1 MMNKATLF
9 ICIFLAL
16 NWLPSD
22 ILAQQQQQGGT
33 LSGSLETQGNFYIR
47 DAKIGAANTPQ
58 YDHQLYGAN
67 TWLNLNYSNWGFDFG
82 LRFDAFQH
90 SQLPNPL
97 DSYTD
102 EGIGRWYIHK
112 KLEKLDITT
121 GYIYDQLGSGI
132 IFRAYEARPLFIDNA
147 LLGLR
152 LEYDI
157 APDWKIK
164 VFSGRQKFRFERY
177 QSVVRGMGIEGFVSG
192 KEGSNWSIAPGFGV
206 VGRTNSE
213 ETVDQLLSTIATY
226 TPQDTVSVD
235 YNTYALSLY
244 NTLSAG
250 NWSWYAEG
258 AYKTQDVF
266 FDPFV
271 DKLNWDGQIAR
282 GKFVRRSGSV
292 LYSSLSYAANGLGI
306 SVEGKRTANFYFRT
320 NPFVSL
326 NQGMINFL
334 PPMSRENTY
343 RLTTRYVPATQE
355 IGEMALQADIRY
367 SPSKTVSLNAN
378 ISNITTL
385 DNDLLYQELYT
396 EISYK
401 YKRKWT
407 LLGGVQFQ
415 NYNQAVFEEKPG
427 VPMVETVIPYVDF
440 LYKIDRKKAFRVE
453 AQAMLV
459 GQDEKA
465 GLKQDYGDWL
475 FGLFE
480 YTMAPHWTFTVSDM
494 YNVTPGKN
502 APDDGLGG
510 KEAIHYPRLDVYYTK
525 KSNRFSLSYIKQV
538 EGVVCSGGIC
548 RLEPA
553 FSGFRLGVN
562 AAF

>member
-1 MMNKATLF
+1 MMNKVTLF
-9 ICIFLAL
+9 FFNFLLL
-16 NWLPSD
+16 NLLP
-22 ILAQQQQQGGT
+22 LENTAQQENGGT

-67 TWLNLNYSNWGFDFG
+67 SWLNLNYSNWGFDFG

-90 SQLPNPL
+90 SALPNPL

-102 EGIGRWYIHK
+102 EGIGRWFVHK
-112 KLEKLDITT
+112 KLEKLDISG

-132 IFRAYEARPLFIDNA
+132 VFRAYEERALFIDNA
-147 LLGLR
+147 LFGIR
-152 LEYDI
+152 LAYDI
-157 APDWKIK
+157 APDWQIK
-164 VFSGRQKFRFERY
+164 LFSGRQKFRFDTY
-177 QSVVRGMGIEGFVSG
+177 QSVVRGLGVEGYISG
-192 KEGSNWSIAPGFGV
+192 KEGTNWSLAPGFGV
-206 VGRTNSE
+206 VGRTFSE

-235 YNTYALSLY
+235 YNNYALTLY

-250 NWSWYAEG
+250 NWSWYVEG

-266 FDPFV
+266 FDPLAA
-271 DKLNWDGQIAR
+271 KLNWDGQVAQ
-282 GKFVRRSGSV
+282 GKFVRRSGTV
-292 LYSSLSYAANGLGI
+292 IYSSLSYAANGLGI
-306 SVEGKRTANFYFRT
+306 SLEGKRTANFYFRT

-367 SPSKTVSLNAN
+367 LLSKQLSLNAN
-378 ISNITTL
+378 FSTISSLENE
-385 DNDLLYQELYT
+385 LLYQELYT
-396 EISYK
+396 EIAYK
-401 YKRKWT
+401 YKKKWT
-407 LLGGVQFQ
+407 LLGGLQLQ
-415 NYNQAVFEEKPG
+415 SYNQAVYEEKPG
-427 VPMVETVIPYVDF
+427 VPTVETIIPYVDF
-440 LYKIDRKKAFRVE
+440 LYKINRKKAFRIE
-453 AQAMLV
+453 GQAMFV
-459 GQDEKA
+459 GKDQKA
-465 GLKQDYGDWL
+465 GQKQDYGDWL
-475 FGLFE
+475 FGLVE
-480 YTMAPHWTFTVSDM
+480 YTVAPHWTFTLSDM

-502 APDDGLGG
+502 APDDGQGG
-510 KEAIHYPRLDVYYTK
+510 KKAIHYPRVDIYYTQK
-525 KSNRFSLSYIKQV
+525 ANRFSLSFIKQV

-562 AAF
+562 TSF

>member
-9 ICIFLAL
+9 SYIFLSSIL
-16 NWLPSD
+16 LPLD
-22 ILAQQQQQGGT
+22 LMGQQRNGGT
-33 LSGSLETQGNFYIR
+33 LSGNLETQGNFYLR
-47 DAKIGAANTPQ
+47 DAEIGAANIPQ
-58 YDHQLYGAN
+58 YDNQLYGAN
-67 TWLNLNYSNWGFDFG
+67 TWLNLTYNNWGFDFG
-82 LRFDAFQH
+82 VRFDAFQH

-112 KLEKLDITT
+112 KLDKLDISA

-132 IFRAYEARPLFIDNA
+132 IFRAYEARALFIDNA

-152 LEYDI
+152 LAYDI
-157 APDWKIK
+157 APDWEIKI
-164 VFSGRQKFRFERY
+164 FSGRQKFRFDTY
-177 QSVVRGMGIEGFVSG
+177 SSVVRGLGVEGFITG
-192 KEGSNWSIAPGFGV
+192 KEGSNWSMAPGLGV
-206 VGRTNSE
+206 VGRTHSE

-226 TPQDTVSVD
+226 TPQDTVSVN
-235 YNTYALSLY
+235 YNSYALTLF

-250 NWSWYAEG
+250 PWSWYAEG
-258 AYKTQDVF
+258 AYKTNEVF
-266 FDPFV
+266 FDPFA
-271 DKLNWDGQIAR
+271 DKLNWDGQIAQ

-292 LYSSLSYAANGLGI
+292 LYSSLSYAAKGLGI
-306 SVEGKRTANFYFRT
+306 SLEGKRTANFSFRT
-320 NPFVSL
+320 NPFVEL

-355 IGEMALQADIRY
+355 IGEMAVQGDIRY
-367 SPSKTVSLNAN
+367 SPSKKLSLNAN
-378 ISNITTL
+378 FSNITNL
-385 DNDLLYQELYT
+385 DDELLYQELYT

-401 YKRKWT
+401 FKRKWT
-407 LLGGVQFQ
+407 LLGGVQIQ
-415 NYNQAVFEEKPG
+415 NYNQEVYEEKPG
-427 VPMVETVIPYVDF
+427 VPNVQTVIPYVDF
-440 LYKIDRKKAFRVE
+440 LYKIDRKKAFRIE
-453 AQAMLV
+453 AQTMFV
-459 GQDEKA
+459 GQDTKA
-465 GLKQDYGDWL
+465 GFKQDYGDWV

-494 YNVTPGKN
+494 YNMTPGKN
-502 APDDGLGG
+502 APDDGNGG
-510 KEAIHYPRLDVYYTK
+510 KKAIHYPRVDVYYSHK
-525 KSNRFSLSYIKQV
+525 ANRFSLSFIKQV

-553 FSGFRLGVN
+553 FSGVRLGVN